1 MSALRVLAISASP
14 APSSKSSELAGS
26 VLSRLERQGV
36 DTIHVLAR
44 GLEPAAL
51 LAGDQQHPSIVQ
63 LAREVERAHG
73 VVLVTPIY
81 KASYSGLLKV
91 VLDVLPQFALAG
103 KVVLPL
109 ATGGSP
115 AHVLALDY
123 GLRPVLQSMG
133 ARHIVQSHFISD
145 AQITRSPFALD
156 PSAEAPMIYALNNF
170 IHSLTDD
177 DGVRWLGHPRPPQV
191 AG

>member
-1 MSALRVLAISASP
+1 MSAPQVLAISASP
-14 APSSKSSELAGS
+14 AASSKSSELAGS
-26 VLSRLERQGV
+26 VLSRLQSQGI
-36 DTIHVLAR
+36 DTVHVLAR
-44 GLEPAAL
+44 GLEPTAL
-51 LAGDQQHPSIVQ
+51 LAADHEHPSIIE
-63 LAREVERAHG
+63 LTRAVERAHG

-133 ARHIVQSHFISD
+133 ARHIVQSHFIAD
-145 AQITRSPFALD
+145 AQITRSPFGLD
-156 PSAEAPMIYALNNF
+156 PSAEAPMICALNNF
-170 IHSLTDD
+170 VHSLTDD
-177 DGVRWLGHPRPPQV
+177 DGVRWLGHPRPPFM
-191 AG
+191 AS